1 MGIAYDHVG
10 LCVTDLERSVRFYRE
25 ILGLEPVGRRVLP
38 DNQTEQVAYHVGDLI
53 FVLFHRAEFRS
64 VDPKVFAGLDHLAF
78 TMDGKTYEAVLA
90 RLQERDMILRGPY
103 QNLGS
108 SGRGLATYFYD
119 PDRNQIE
126 IKTYDA
132 ALMARYTEYDPGP
145 LTNRDLPAGR

>member
-10 LCVTDLERSVRFYRE
+10 LCVTDLERSIRFYRE
-25 ILGLEPVGRRVLP
+25 VLGLEPVGRRILP
-38 DNQTEQVAYHVGDLI
+38 DNKTEQVAYHVGDLV
-53 FVLFHRAEFRS
+53 FVLFHRPEFRS

-78 TMDGKTYEAVLA
+78 TLDGKMYEAVLA
-90 RLQERDMILRGPY
+90 KLQERDMILRGPY

-108 SGRGLATYFYD
+108 YGRGLATYFFD
-119 PDRNQIE
+119 PDKNQLE

-132 ALMARYTEYDPGP
+132 DLMGRYTEYDPGP